1 MDNQSKVE
9 ISNDIVLDGKI
20 LFLKSVEFADSKEL
34 AERANDFD
42 VANMMGPEFP
52 HPYGEKDA
60 DSYKLFIKSNWSKG
74 VEYSFSIFKKTDSG
88 AELAGG
94 IGIEV
99 NKQAQKVKNLGY
111 WLAKDYRGQGLMQEA
126 VDLVLDFSFNKLNLR
141 KVEAHAY
148 SVNPASIRVLESAG
162 FVKEGI
168 EREAS
173 LDRNGVV
180 MDDHIFGLLKREY
193 VPKNP

>member
-1 MDNQSKVE
+1 MTIE
-9 ISNDIVLDGKI
+9 NDFVLESERI
-20 LFLKSVEFADSKEL
+20 LLKSVEFADSKEL

-60 DSYKLFIKSNWSKG
+60 DTYKEFIKSNWSKG
-74 VEYSFSIFKKTDSG
+74 KEYSFSIFKKTEDG
-88 AELAGG
+88 IKLVGG

-99 NKQAQKVKNLGY
+99 NKQAQKVDNVGY
-111 WLAKDYRGQGLMQEA
+111 WLAKEYRGQGIVQEA
-126 VDLVLDFSFNKLNLR
+126 LDLMLDFSFNKLNLR
-141 KVEAHAY
+141 RVEAHAY
-148 SVNPASIRVLESAG
+148 SVNLSSIKVLESAG

-168 EREAS
+168 ERESS

-180 MDDHIFGLLKREY
+180 MDDYAFGMLKREY
-193 VPKNP
+193 VSKNKNPHA